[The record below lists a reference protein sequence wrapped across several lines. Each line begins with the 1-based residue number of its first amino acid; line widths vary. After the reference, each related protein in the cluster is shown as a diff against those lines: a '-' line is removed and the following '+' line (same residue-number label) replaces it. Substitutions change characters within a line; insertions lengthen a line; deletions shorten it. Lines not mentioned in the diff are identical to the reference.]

1 MSKATREVFEQ
12 IKEGQSMGAMQA
24 VKEGISEGVRA
35 FAPGLT
41 LGNILSDIGSELGR
55 LGVQGQAEVAG
66 LLFGNS
72 AYVPYGRG
80 QNPADSGMEGEERKE
95 QSQDRGGM
103 EM

>member
-1 MSKATREVFEQ
+1 MSKATRDVFEQ
-12 IKEGQSMGAMQA
+12 VKDGQSKGAMQA
-24 VKEGISEGVRA
+24 VMEGVRA
-35 FAPGLT
+35 VAPGLT

-80 QNPADSGMEGEERKE
+80 QNPADKGRDAEDRQQE
-95 QSQDRGGM
+95 RGGM

>member
-1 MSKATREVFEQ
+1 MSKVRDVIEQ
-12 IKEGQSMGAMQA
+12 VKDGQPRGAMQA
-24 VKEGISEGVRA
+24 VLDGVRSI
-35 FAPGLT
+35 APGLT

-80 QNPADSGMEGEERKE
+80 QNPADRGIDAEDRQQE
-95 QSQDRGGM
+95 RGGM

>member
-12 IKEGQSMGAMQA
+12 VKEGQSMGAMQA
-24 VKEGISEGVRA
+24 VMEGFREGVKA

-41 LGNILSDIGSELGR
+41 LSNILSDIGSELGR

-80 QNPADSGMEGEERKE
+80 QNPADKGNDAEDRQQG
-95 QSQDRGGM
+95 RGGM

>member
-1 MSKATREVFEQ
+1 MSKATRQIIEQ
-12 IKEGQSMGAMQA
+12 AKAGQSMGAMQA
-24 VKEGISEGVRA
+24 AIEGIREGVKA

-80 QNPADSGMEGEERKE
+80 QNPADRGNDAEDRQQE
-95 QSQDRGGM
+95 RGGM

>member
-1 MSKATREVFEQ
+1 MSKATRDVIEQ
-12 IKEGQSMGAMQA
+12 VKDGQHKGAMQA
-24 VKEGISEGVRA
+24 VLQGVRA
-35 FAPGLT
+35 VAPGLT
-41 LGNILSDIGSELGR
+41 LGNILSDVGSELER

-80 QNPADSGMEGEERKE
+80 QNPTDKGIDAEDRE
-95 QSQDRGGM
+95 QERGGR

>member
-1 MSKATREVFEQ
+1 MAGEPK
-12 IKEGQSMGAMQA
+12 GAMQA
-24 VKEGISEGVRA
+24 ATDGIRA
-35 FAPGLT
+35 VAPGLS
-41 LGNILSDIGSELGR
+41 LSNILSDIGSELER

-80 QNPADSGMEGEERKE
+80 QNPADKGNDAEDRQQE
-95 QSQDRGGM
+95 QSMGR

>member
-1 MSKATREVFEQ
+1 MSKVTRQIIEQ
-12 IKEGQSMGAMQA
+12 AKTGESMGAMQA
-24 VKEGISEGVRA
+24 AIEGIRIGVSA

-41 LGNILSDIGSELGR
+41 FGKILSDVGAELGR

-80 QNPADSGMEGEERKE
+80 QNPADKGQEGEDRQQER
-95 QSQDRGGM
+95 SGI

>member
-1 MSKATREVFEQ
+1 VSKATREVFEQ
-12 IKEGQSMGAMQA
+12 VRSGQSMGAMQA
-24 VKEGISEGVRA
+24 VREGISIGVKA

-80 QNPADSGMEGEERKE
+80 QNPADKGIDGEERKE
-95 QSQDRGGM
+95 QSQERGGM

>member
-1 MSKATREVFEQ
+1 MSKAREVIEQ
-12 IKEGQSMGAMQA
+12 VKDGQSMGAMQA
-24 VKEGISEGVRA
+24 VMQGVKA
-35 FAPGLT
+35 LTPGLT
-41 LGNILSDIGSELGR
+41 LGNILSDVGAELGR

-80 QNPADSGMEGEERKE
+80 QNPTDKGIEGEERQQE
-95 QSQDRGGM
+95 RDGM

>member
-1 MSKATREVFEQ
+1 MSKVRDVIEQ
-12 IKEGQSMGAMQA
+12 VKDGHSMGAMQA
-24 VKEGISEGVRA
+24 VTEGFREGVKA

-41 LGNILSDIGSELGR
+41 LSNILSDIGSELGR

-80 QNPADSGMEGEERKE
+80 QNPADRGIDAEDRQQE
-95 QSQDRGGM
+95 RGGM